1 MSEPDQP
8 GPGSRDLRT
17 AAQRRADALED
28 ICRLALATNQLPDH
42 GGQRPTVTVTLDY
55 DTLTQQIGTAT
66 LNTGEPI
73 SASAAR
79 RIACDA
85 RIIPAVLNTNAEVL
99 DVGRS
104 RRLFTGPLRHALNL
118 RDQGCTFPACD
129 RPPAW
134 CDGHHI
140 RSWLNGGPTS
150 LNNAVLLCRRHH
162 RAVHHD
168 GWTDHHGDGRAP
180 RLHTATPRR
189 PTPTTTTQSSDQTR

>member
-1 MSEPDQP
+1 MDDAADRDAGNDKGTRDADAATEPASTEPGSTDPSDTALGSTGLGSTEPSDAQLGSADPGRGAPDQP
-8 GPGSRDLRT
+8 SPGSRDLRT

-28 ICRLALATNQLPDH
+28 ICRLALTTNKLPDH

-85 RIIPAVLNTNAEVL
+85 RVIPAVLNTNAEVL

-104 RRLFTGPLRHALNL
+104 RRFSP
-118 RDQGCTFPACD
+118 
-129 RPPAW
+129 
-134 CDGHHI
+134 
-140 RSWLNGGPTS
+140 
-150 LNNAVLLCRRHH
+150 
-162 RAVHHD
+162 
-168 GWTDHHGDGRAP
+168 DHS
-180 RLHTATPRR
+180 ATP
-189 PTPTTTTQSSDQTR
+189 